1 MSGAW
6 DEIRSAIADKLDAS
20 TGCTAAGLRRAT
32 TKTDDPLTMLPEV
45 RVLQPGYT
53 LQWQTGVTEA
63 FTLDVPFELVVSRP
77 AGLKR
82 SNPIAAAI
90 ARAIQVEFQSGYR
103 LSGLSLG
110 LVNLTD
116 CRLVSMTPGLVDYA
130 DLTDP
135 AGNPLDLDG
144 YRGVVS
150 VEVQESV
157 TRSV

>member
-6 DEIRSAIADKLDAS
+6 DDIRGAIADKFTNS
-20 TGCTAAGLRRAT
+20 TGLATAGLRSAS
-32 TKTDDPLTMLPEV
+32 TKLDDPLTVLPAI

-63 FTLDVPFELVVSRP
+63 FTLDVPFELIVSRP
-77 AGLKR
+77 SGTRR
-82 SNPIAAAI
+82 SNPIAADL
-90 ARAIQVEFQSGYR
+90 ARAVQVEFQSGYR
-103 LSGLSLG
+103 LSGITLG

-116 CRLVSMTPGLVDYA
+116 CRLVSMSPGLVEYDVA
-130 DLTDP
+130 DD
-135 AGNPLDLDG
+135 AGRPLYDG
-144 YRGVVS
+144 YRGVIT